1 MNWKGPFK
9 QHSQPIENELAVI
22 SFARFEFI
30 NGGIP
35 DKEIVILGIFEQGN
49 QNLRKAKI
57 LATLGPATRGP
68 GLVESLLA
76 AGINGVRINMSH
88 GSLAEKEAD
97 IHAVRAAAAAINHP
111 LAVLVDL
118 SGPKIRTGSL
128 LGGEPVLLEA
138 GAIFTITTREIAGSD
153 KEVST
158 NYPDLARVLQPGA
171 RLLLDDGAIELKVE
185 EASKSDVVCRVVNGG
200 LLGERKGINLPGV
213 PLPIAS
219 MTEKDR
225 NDLRWAVAQ
234 NADYI
239 ALSFVRRG
247 EDCLDAKNL
256 IHEAGGHAPLVAKI
270 EKSEAIDNLDEI
282 IAAADAVMVARGDLG
297 VETSVELVPV
307 YQKRIIEKA
316 GAAGKMVITATQM
329 LQSMI
334 SSPRPT
340 RAEASD
346 VANAVWDGTDALMLS
361 GETATGAYPVEAV
374 ATMARIIESAESA
387 PKFVDSKKWVGRQS
401 GRVSRALSEAAVF
414 AAEEMGTNTTAV
426 FTQSGLM
433 ARRLSALRPTQR
445 IIALTNS
452 EAVRSQLALI
462 WGVSSLITDP
472 ATTTEQML
480 KAGEKTLLEGGVVV
494 KGEMIVVMAGRL
506 SGLGLSTTVSIY
518 TIGGDS
524 RPTRT

>member
-1 MNWKGPFK
+1 M
-9 QHSQPIENELAVI
+9 
-22 SFARFEFI
+22 
-30 NGGIP
+30 
-35 DKEIVILGIFEQGN
+35 
-49 QNLRKAKI
+49 RKAKI
-57 LATLGPATRGP
+57 LATLGPATREP
-68 GLVESLLA
+68 GIIEGLLA

-97 IHAVRAAAAAINHP
+97 IRAVRAAAAAMNCP

-128 LGGEPVLLEA
+128 QDGQPVSLES
-138 GAIFTITTREIAGSD
+138 GALFRITTREVVGDST
-153 KEVST
+153 EVST
-158 NYPDLARVLQPGA
+158 NYPDLARVVQPGA
-171 RLLLDDGAIELKVE
+171 RLLLDDGAIELRAE
-185 EASKSDVVCRVVNGG
+185 ETNKSDVICRVVNGG
-200 LLGERKGINLPGV
+200 TLGERKGINLPGV

-225 NDLRWAVAQ
+225 NDLRWAVSQ
-234 NADYI
+234 KADYI
-239 ALSFVRRG
+239 ALSFVRRAD
-247 EDCLDAKNL
+247 DCVDAKNL
-256 IHEAGGHAPLVAKI
+256 IQEAGGQAPLVAKI
-270 EKSEAIDNLDEI
+270 EKSEAIENLDEI

-307 YQKRIIEKA
+307 YQKQIIEKA
-316 GAAGKMVITATQM
+316 VLAGKMVITATQM

-361 GETATGAYPVEAV
+361 GETATGSYPVPAV
-374 ATMARIIESAESA
+374 ATMARIIESAESGG
-387 PKFVDSKKWVGRQS
+387 KVTDTEKWVGRQS

-414 AAEEMGTNTTAV
+414 AANEMGTRTTAV

-452 EAVRSQLALI
+452 EIVRSQLALI
-462 WGVSSLITDP
+462 WGVSPLITDQV
-472 ATTTEQML
+472 TTTEQML
-480 KAGEKTLLEGGVVV
+480 KAGEKTLLEAGVVV
-494 KGEMIVVMAGRL
+494 NGEMIVVMAGRL